1 MQDSEVLS
9 QLEMRLNTDVE
20 SVATPT
26 SDLEESSM
34 EFSESQ
40 ILVGG
45 AEERQDQWTAG
56 SGEAGDQWT
65 AGSGDAGDQWTA
77 GSGDAGDQWT
87 AGSGE
92 AGDLGELLQDL
103 EHSSSSS
110 SDSEMED

>member
-1 MQDSEVLS
+1 MHPESPTCHFMQDSEVLS

-40 ILVGG
+40 ILVSG
-45 AEERQDQWTAG
+45 AEERQ
-56 SGEAGDQWT
+56 
-65 AGSGDAGDQWTA
+65 
-77 GSGDAGDQWT
+77 DQWT